1 MTDKEKAE
9 AEEYAKKKIKVF
21 DKDSS
26 YYFFHV
32 KQAYLDGLAEGKKEL
47 EQWKQEWQD
56 AQIKANEEGIAR
68 TTIQI
73 KYKEFEKENAE
84 LLESCRDKDR
94 QLNNWFLSYNEVIKE
109 NEELNRDKTE
119 LVNSVTELTNSKTE
133 LENKVTEL
141 KSDKEYLDKVNNEQT
156 EVILKLNEQIEKM
169 KCCENCKKH
178 RNRECSEDKKFFAR
192 TQNQCDEWECK

>member
-1 MTDKEKAE
+1 MTDEEKAE
-9 AEEYAKKKIKVF
+9 EILQTKGSMTFCAKGCGYTEKV
-21 DKDSS
+21 
-26 YYFFHV
+26 
-32 KQAYLDGLAEGKKEL
+32 KEL
-47 EQWKQEWQD
+47 I
-56 AQIKANEEGIAR
+56 AIGLSEGR
-68 TTIQI
+68 
-73 KYKEFEKENAE
+73 KESILKECATDCKIPEGCDVFVRYELLAKENAE

-141 KSDKEYLDKVNNEQT
+141 KADKEYLDKVNNEQT

-169 KCCENCKKH
+169 KCCGNCKHWIVKLGFDSKCELNEPCEFGK
-178 RNRECSEDKKFFAR
+178 RDK
-192 TQNQCDEWECK
+192 WELAE